1 MVSAHRAFTGAP
13 RRHCFVGSRKK
24 AHVPQACLKVFGALV
39 SKASDP
45 MLRLG
50 AASPACLP
58 WGTGGQWK
66 AWARG
71 REEKGCLPLLPPSHC
86 GHCCSPG
93 DFFLLR
99 TQPSYF
105 WSPSSQLQA
114 KEAKPPWAA
123 SKRRMRVCGKPSPK
137 GSAQEGGGGWGDGGS
152 VCLAPRELVIKS
164 CPFQQELL
172 VGQLSVFR

>member
-1 MVSAHRAFTGAP
+1 MFP
-13 RRHCFVGSRKK
+13 R
-24 AHVPQACLKVFGALV
+24 LFGALV

-45 MLRLG
+45 MLCLG
-50 AASPACLP
+50 AASPTCLP
-58 WGTGGQWK
+58 WGRVGQWK

-71 REEKGCLPLLPPSHC
+71 REEKGRLPLLPPSHC

-93 DFFLLR
+93 DFLPLR

-105 WSPSSQLQA
+105 WALSSQLQV

-123 SKRRMRVCGKPSPK
+123 SKRRMRVCEKPSPK
-137 GSAQEGGGGWGDGGS
+137 GSALGGS
-152 VCLAPRELVIKS
+152 VCSAPRELVIKS

-172 VGQLSVFR
+172 DGQLPVFR

>member
-1 MVSAHRAFTGAP
+1 MVSAHRAFTG
-13 RRHCFVGSRKK
+13 
-24 AHVPQACLKVFGALV
+24 CLKVFGALV

-58 WGTGGQWK
+58 WGRGGQWK

-137 GSAQEGGGGWGDGGS
+137 GSAQEGGGGTGG
-152 VCLAPRELVIKS
+152 VCAWPLESWSLNHV
-164 CPFQQELL
+164 PF
-172 VGQLSVFR
+172 SKNY